1 MSYYPRQM
9 INQIKKMDEIIPDRD
24 IVFTEIKNK
33 ILSID
38 NSEKIVKTV
47 KIVKNKHE
55 ISQQKQTDNQKIIK
69 VKKMKLYKKNSF

>member
-55 ISQQKQTDNQKIIK
+55 ISQQKQTDNQK
-69 VKKMKLYKKNSF
+69 